1 MASPQQT
8 EDQPSECPYCG
19 HRHWPGVHTCADC
32 CMNAPPNLKPGRE
45 SPSSSE
51 SGSSSHPLPDLEDSS
66 SEGEQSDTG
75 IIADYWENHFQEN
88 WNQEFLHRQNWLL
101 AEAGYRGRLRDWFRA
116 SCQFITESGR
126 LRFDATLQEQEDLEE
141 LMDQFDHQAAVTVQ
155 IAIIAE
161 ERRQNVHPHAGPSGA
176 WGPND
181 EEVDE
186 KRCDLTH
193 SHLSREQLSKL
204 PSSTSSVD
212 TWVDEVRNKGKGTRC
227 PSCGECPK
235 DCSCRRQI
243 SSLED
248 RVKELKKAAK
258 DKKRDD
264 DSKWKEMEQKLQKLT
279 NLVQNLST
287 TGLTG
292 PAPTMAS
299 HPAPTSSAAPA
310 STPYGV
316 PHSPAPPASTGSH
329 PAFTGN
335 SGIPPTGLTSPIG
348 FNLGTKG
355 GQSPSERS
363 ILSVG
368 TVDDIDGEARTT
380 VKERSIAV
388 KKKGKERK
396 ESEAKT
402 KEKQKKLKEMRLH
415 QAQSTPFVQP
425 TVDQALLAA
434 AIAQAQAMGGAAVNP
449 VFVNPVGTS
458 TGFNLNHLLN
468 PLHMRL
474 RGSVMKQPKFSGHP
488 NYWASFERQF
498 MVWLQTEKLDK
509 ELWILGSMDCLT
521 GKLRESTYNLYVERQ
536 NQEDPLTYEELWRS
550 PKKKGSRLP
559 EDHYRNR
566 LENFRAI
573 KKLFLEEIQIARQDS
588 EFLVQE
594 AENSGEGLSEG
605 EMKKILLSKLTPE
618 TKQKIRD
625 SQADQK
631 VLGNWVIVRGLP
643 ETMAKMAVRE
653 LLHSISATG
662 LKDITIREDRWR
674 VGFHDSEQSVFF
686 CSMVDGKVKYKWTV
700 VKVRPCIF
708 SYGVEQIW
716 DRLEKYA
723 NLERQKSQDAQGFGG
738 QVSAVGEKGCSV
750 CIALGKEGRAATHT
764 TPDHRWTPSDLKTI
778 QSKMDG
784 KGNSPKNPQQDG
796 ARDADQH
803 GRGKGKGQSKGK
815 NRDWTPKDYSQQG
828 GDPSGSRWTD
838 AGEKSGEKSG
848 RGQGKSGNQEDFKVN
863 GNPLYTETPANKT
876 FGNNKDTGGRGK
888 GRSNESNPN
897 SNTSNNKGQGRKKGG
912 GGESFGGRGRGK
924 GVNAVGAGEEWVDE
938 GQVQDVQPNVE
949 EEWQ

>member
-1 MASPQQT
+1 M
-8 EDQPSECPYCG
+8 
-19 HRHWPGVHTCADC
+19 
-32 CMNAPPNLKPGRE
+32 
-45 SPSSSE
+45 
-51 SGSSSHPLPDLEDSS
+51 
-66 SEGEQSDTG
+66 
-75 IIADYWENHFQEN
+75 
-88 WNQEFLHRQNWLL
+88 
-101 AEAGYRGRLRDWFRA
+101 
-116 SCQFITESGR
+116 
-126 LRFDATLQEQEDLEE
+126 
-141 LMDQFDHQAAVTVQ
+141 
-155 IAIIAE
+155 
-161 ERRQNVHPHAGPSGA
+161 
-176 WGPND
+176 
-181 EEVDE
+181 
-186 KRCDLTH
+186 
-193 SHLSREQLSKL
+193 
-204 PSSTSSVD
+204 
-212 TWVDEVRNKGKGTRC
+212 
-227 PSCGECPK
+227 
-235 DCSCRRQI
+235 
-243 SSLED
+243 
-248 RVKELKKAAK
+248 KELKKAAK
-258 DKKRDD
+258 EKKRDD
-264 DSKWKEMEQKLQKLT
+264 DSKSKEMEQKLEKLT

-316 PHSPAPPASTGSH
+316 QHSPAPPAFTGSH
-329 PAFTGN
+329 PAFTGI
-335 SGIPPTGLTSPIG
+335 SGIPPTGFTSPIG
-348 FNLGTKG
+348 FNLGTEG
-355 GQSPSERS
+355 GESSSERS
-363 ILSVG
+363 VLSVG
-368 TVDDIDGEARTT
+368 TVADIDGEARTT
-380 VKERSIAV
+380 VKERSMAL
-388 KKKGKERK
+388 KKKDNEKKEN
-396 ESEAKT
+396 EAKT

-415 QAQSTPFVQP
+415 QAQPTPFVQP

-449 VFVNPVGTS
+449 VFVNLVGTS
-458 TGFNLNHLLN
+458 TGFNLNRLLN
-468 PLHMRL
+468 LLHMRL

-509 ELWILGSMDCLT
+509 ELWILGLIDCLT

-536 NQEDPLTYEELWRS
+536 NQGDPLTYEELYRS
-550 PKKKGSRLP
+550 LKKKGSRLP

-573 KKLFLEEIQIARQDS
+573 KKLFLEEIQIARQDW

-631 VLGNWVIVRGLP
+631 VLGNWVEVRGLP
-643 ETMAKMAVRE
+643 ETMGKMAVRE

-662 LKDITIREDRWR
+662 LKDITIREGRWR
-674 VGFHDSEQSVFF
+674 VGFHDSDQSEFF
-686 CSMVDGKVKYKWTV
+686 CSMVDGKVKYKGTV
-700 VKVRPCIF
+700 LKVRPWIF

-716 DRLEKYA
+716 DQLEKYA

-738 QVSAVGEKGCSV
+738 KVSAVGEKGCSV

-764 TPDHRWTPSDLKTI
+764 TAHHRWTPSDLKTI

-828 GDPSGSRWTD
+828 GDPSGS
-838 AGEKSGEKSG
+838 
-848 RGQGKSGNQEDFKVN
+848 
-863 GNPLYTETPANKT
+863 
-876 FGNNKDTGGRGK
+876 
-888 GRSNESNPN
+888 
-897 SNTSNNKGQGRKKGG
+897 
-912 GGESFGGRGRGK
+912 
-924 GVNAVGAGEEWVDE
+924 
-938 GQVQDVQPNVE
+938 
-949 EEWQ
+949 